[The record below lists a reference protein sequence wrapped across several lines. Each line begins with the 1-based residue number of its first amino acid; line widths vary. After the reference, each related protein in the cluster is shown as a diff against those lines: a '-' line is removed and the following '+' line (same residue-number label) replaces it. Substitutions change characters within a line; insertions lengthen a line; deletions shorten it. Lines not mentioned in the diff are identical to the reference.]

1 MGVMIAFLMINSAM
15 YPPPESPPQP
25 APPPVAAPQVERTV
39 EEMSALEQVL
49 SDQTPT
55 DQLFSDET
63 LDIQNFGRPQ
73 PIGEIPPPR
82 QVPIQTDILR
92 VLLSS
97 AGGNIVSYQ
106 LLDHDDGGSPV
117 EMILPGTAGSD
128 AFAIAFGSREDIISG
143 SVRPESVNFH
153 VRQPLGNNN
162 VVEFYQHYR
171 TAAGTEFTLT
181 KRYEFIPG
189 EYMFELRIELD
200 GRNTPSTRT
209 FDFNGAA
216 YTLLFSPQIGPHFT
230 ALDGRYEFRHY
241 LTYQN
246 DRMRTESVNE
256 RNPPL
261 VIDNMP
267 SWASI
272 SGKYFSLIALFE
284 RIPHARNYEI
294 TFAAYPEQ
302 GLPNASRLLISHPPQ
317 LSSYI
322 SDSYLF
328 YLGPKSQEVL
338 NTYERGVNH
347 FNLRDTGFGDIAET
361 RGFLAPLENILKW
374 FLVLFHRM
382 IPNYGIAIILLTL
395 LVKVVMF
402 PLTRKS
408 SESTLRMQTFAPKIK
423 ELQEKYKD
431 NKQKLNQEMAE
442 LYKREGYNPIAG
454 CLPMLLQMPIFFA
467 MFNLFNNHFD
477 LRGAMFIPGW
487 ITDLSR
493 PEFIIEFDGFAL
505 PILGWTALRLLP
517 FIYVGSQLIYGKVTQ
532 TPEQRGNNQMKLMLY
547 ALPIVFFFILYDMPS
562 GLLVYWIMSNVLT
575 LVQQVL
581 INKYI
586 IKRKPASQGTSQGAG
601 NVIAPKKKNKK

>member
-15 YPPPESPPQP
+15 YPPPEAAPQP
-25 APPPVAAPQVERTV
+25 APSPTEAAPAERAPS
-39 EEMSALEQVL
+39 EMSALEQVL
-49 SDQTPT
+49 SDQTPGESFPLEDT
-55 DQLFSDET
+55 
-63 LDIQNFGRPQ
+63 QNLGRPV
-73 PIGEIPPPR
+73 PIDAAPLLPPI
-82 QVPIQTDILR
+82 PIQTDLIR
-92 VLLSS
+92 VLLSN
-97 AGGNIVSYQ
+97 AGGNIISFQ
-106 LLDHDDGGSPV
+106 LLDHDDGGNPV

-128 AFAIAFGSREDIISG
+128 AFAIAFGSRDDVISG
-143 SVRPESVNFH
+143 RVRPETTNFY

-171 TAAGTEFTLT
+171 TASGTEFTLT

-189 EYMFELRIELD
+189 EYIFELRIDLD
-200 GRNTPSTRT
+200 GRSIPSTRA

-216 YTLLFSPQIGPHFT
+216 YTLLFSPQIGPYFT
-230 ALDGRYEFRHY
+230 NLDGRYEFRHY

-246 DRMRTESVNE
+246 ERMRTESVND
-256 RNPPL
+256 RNPL
-261 VIDNMP
+261 VIGNMP
-267 SWASI
+267 TWASI

-294 TFAAYPEQ
+294 TFAAHPEQ
-302 GLPNASRLLISHPPQ
+302 GLPNSSRLLISHPAQ
-317 LSSYI
+317 LTSQI
-322 SDSYLF
+322 TDSYLF
-328 YLGPKSQEVL
+328 YIGPKSQEVL

-374 FLVLFHRM
+374 FLVLFHNM

-442 LYKREGYNPIAG
+442 LYKKEGYNPIAG

-493 PEFIIEFDGFAL
+493 PEYIVEFDGFAL

-547 ALPIVFFFILYDMPS
+547 ALPIIFFFILYDMPS

-586 IKRKPASQGTSQGAG
+586 IKRKPASEGTSQGASP
-601 NVIAPKKKNKK
+601 VIAPKKKNKK